1 MKWIS
6 ILAVAGVTVASVATA
21 QPRDVDSRRDRMRT
35 FLVLRIS
42 EALDLPEEKALQIS
56 KILRETEDRRRD
68 LVGQRRDVE
77 RKLRGALEQTGRSD
91 SASLPALIT
100 QANEL
105 DGQIAMI
112 PESSF
117 KDVQGILSVDQQARL
132 VLLRPELQAQIR
144 RNVERRLRAK

>member
-1 MKWIS
+1 MRWFS
-6 ILAVAGVTVASVATA
+6 MLVGAALTVASVAAA
-21 QPRDVDSRRDRMRT
+21 QSRDVDSRRDRMRT

-56 KILRETEDRRRD
+56 GVLRQAEARRRD
-68 LVGQRRDVE
+68 LASQRRDVD

-91 SASLPALIT
+91 SAALPDLIA

-112 PESSF
+112 PETSF
-117 KDVQGILSVDQQARL
+117 KEVQGILSVEQQARL